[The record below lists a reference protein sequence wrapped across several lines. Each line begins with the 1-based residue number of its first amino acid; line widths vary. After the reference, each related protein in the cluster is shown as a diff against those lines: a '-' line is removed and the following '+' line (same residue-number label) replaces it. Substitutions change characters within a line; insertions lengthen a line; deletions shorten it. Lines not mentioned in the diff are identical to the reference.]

1 MSRSL
6 LDMLLDGPFELAPQP
21 EPIAGD
27 LRPAWGIALLVLIL
41 GRSRGK
47 RASLQ
52 KLHFVAHSART
63 REARQQ
69 AQRVFDRLLRPAE
82 LLVRVEPSLN
92 RAIAFA
98 KGYGLIDLERGRTV
112 KLTDKGSE
120 VLKTLLAADTVM
132 AEEKGF
138 LDAIGPLATEAA
150 IDKIMRMELSL

>member
-1 MSRSL
+1 MSPSL
-6 LDMLLDGPFELAPQP
+6 LDTLLDGPFELAPQP

-52 KLHFVAHSART
+52 KLHFLAHSART

-98 KGYGLIDLERGRTV
+98 KGYGLIELERGRTA

-120 VLKTLLAADTVM
+120 VLKSVLAADTVM
-132 AEEKGF
+132 MEEKGF
-138 LDAIGPLATEAA
+138 LDTIGPLATEGA